1 MQLLNNS
8 DQHLLY
14 ITTLK
19 LIT

>member
-8 DQHLLY
+8 DQHLLC